1 MYAPTSFCFG
11 EIPKLLLL
19 KAHFIYRAPKLCKPL
34 YNSIFRLGSH
44 KSPDFFGGV
53 LRGNFMWN
61 PHGNSFSSLLS
72 GELSN
77 SVGDS
82 NMSYYHNNNNNDNKT
97 NNNNNKKHSL
107 LLFALSL
114 LMFIVVNILIVIL
127 VLVISVAIYR
137 HYAYPCYHYYCYC
150 NTIISILLSYSILL
164 LLIVVIHHY

>member
-44 KSPDFFGGV
+44 KSPDFFWGV

-97 NNNNNKKHSL
+97 NNHNKKHSL